1 MKYYPSGVTS
11 LPDENE
17 FIGLDWKEQ
26 ELYKGDEVYYT
37 DSGYVLKED
46 VQEFMEAEYGNIIE
60 LR

>member
-1 MKYYPSGVTS
+1 MNYPSRVTS
-11 LPDENE
+11 LPDEIE

-46 VQEFMEAEYGNIIE
+46 VQEFMEAEYGSIIE